1 MTAVTIIIDLVLII
15 VSIILILTVL
25 MQQGQRQGLGAI
37 GGGAETFFGKNKAK
51 SYEGKL
57 AKLTKIC
64 AVIFIV
70 LALVATIVIGNPVSK
85 STVSGDADEDGFVS
99 IDTATVQ
106 PATDDAEP
114 EATDAADMS
123 EDDAAEANDGEADDA
138 DTDSD
143 ADATAEPESTDEAE

>member
-1 MTAVTIIIDLVLII
+1 MTAVTIIINIVLII

-64 AVIFIV
+64 AIIFIV
-70 LALVATIVIGNPVSK
+70 LALVATIVSSLPEKDVNDEIAIGSE
-85 STVSGDADEDGFVS
+85 TVDTADEEVADETET
-99 IDTATVQ
+99 TAEDE
-106 PATDDAEP
+106 ASDAEV
-114 EATDAADMS
+114 T
-123 EDDAAEANDGEADDA
+123 EDSAETEDN
-138 DTDSD
+138 T
-143 ADATAEPESTDEAE
+143 EAEGTEGEDAE

>member
-1 MTAVTIIIDLVLII
+1 MTAVTIIINIVLII

-64 AVIFIV
+64 AVVFIV
-70 LALVATIVIGNPVSK
+70 LAMVAT
-85 STVSGDADEDGFVS
+85 FVS
-99 IDTATVQ
+99 SMPDK
-106 PATDDAEP
+106 
-114 EATDAADMS
+114 
-123 EDDAAEANDGEADDA
+123 DAAEIITEVEEHDHDHEEEIVETEDAVEDAVEETVEAETED
-138 DTDSD
+138 
-143 ADATAEPESTDEAE
+143 TAEPETEDATETEESDEAAE

>member
-1 MTAVTIIIDLVLII
+1 MTAVTIIINIVLII

-64 AVIFIV
+64 AIVFIV
-70 LALVATIVIGNPVSK
+70 LALVATIVS
-85 STVSGDADEDGFVS
+85 S
-99 IDTATVQ
+99 I
-106 PATDDAEP
+106 
-114 EATDAADMS
+114 S
-123 EDDAAEANDGEADDA
+123 
-138 DTDSD
+138 
-143 ADATAEPESTDEAE
+143 

>member
-15 VSIILILTVL
+15 VSIILIITVL

-64 AVIFIV
+64 AVVFIV
-70 LALVATIVIGNPVSK
+70 LAIVATIVIGNPDSK
-85 STVSGDADEDGFVS
+85 SSVSSDADEDGFVS
-99 IDTATVQ
+99 LDSATVE
-106 PATDDAEP
+106 PDSSEP
-114 EATDAADMS
+114 EADATDEADAS
-123 EDDAAEANDGEADDA
+123 EDEADDVE
-138 DTDSD
+138 
-143 ADATAEPESTDEAE
+143 ATAEPDDEATVEPEASDEAE

>member
-1 MTAVTIIIDLVLII
+1 MTAVTIIINIVLII

-64 AVIFIV
+64 AIIFIV
-70 LALVATIVIGNPVSK
+70 LALVATIVSSLPEKDVNDEIVVGSE
-85 STVSGDADEDGFVS
+85 TVDTADEEVDDETETTGEDEAADADVTEDSAETEDNTEAEG
-99 IDTATVQ
+99 TEGE
-106 PATDDAEP
+106 DAE
-114 EATDAADMS
+114 
-123 EDDAAEANDGEADDA
+123 
-138 DTDSD
+138 
-143 ADATAEPESTDEAE
+143 

>member
-1 MTAVTIIIDLVLII
+1 MTAVTIIINIVLII

-64 AVIFIV
+64 AVVFIV
-70 LALVATIVIGNPVSK
+70 LAMVAT
-85 STVSGDADEDGFVS
+85 FVS
-99 IDTATVQ
+99 SM
-106 PATDDAEP
+106 P
-114 EATDAADMS
+114 EKSAV
-123 EDDAAEANDGEADDA
+123 ADDA
-138 DTDSD
+138 VVVEEHDHDHEAEAAD
-143 ADATAEPESTDEAE
+143 EIVEDATEESTEDAE

>member
-15 VSIILILTVL
+15 VSIILIITVL

-64 AVIFIV
+64 AVVFIV
-70 LALVATIVIGNPVSK
+70 LAIVATIVIGNPDSK
-85 STVSGDADEDGFVS
+85 SSVSSNADEDGFVS
-99 IDTATVQ
+99 LDSATVEPESTE
-106 PATDDAEP
+106 PAV
-114 EATDAADMS
+114 EATD
-123 EDDAAEANDGEADDA
+123 EAGNEADEA
-138 DTDSD
+138 E
-143 ADATAEPESTDEAE
+143 ATAEPADEATVEPEASDEAE

>member
-1 MTAVTIIIDLVLII
+1 MTAVTIIINIVLIL

-64 AVIFIV
+64 AIVFIV
-70 LALVATIVIGNPVSK
+70 LALVATIVSSLPEKDVTDDIVVGGTE
-85 STVSGDADEDGFVS
+85 TVETADEE
-99 IDTATVQ
+99 IAEETDTN
-106 PATDDAEP
+106 E
-114 EATDAADMS
+114 
-123 EDDAAEANDGEADDA
+123 
-138 DTDSD
+138 
-143 ADATAEPESTDEAE
+143 

>member
-1 MTAVTIIIDLVLII
+1 MAAVTIIINIVLIL

-64 AVIFIV
+64 AIVFIL
-70 LALVATIVIGNPVSK
+70 LALVATIVSSLPEKDDEIVVGGTE
-85 STVSGDADEDGFVS
+85 TVE
-99 IDTATVQ
+99 T
-106 PATDDAEP
+106 
-114 EATDAADMS
+114 
-123 EDDAAEANDGEADDA
+123 ADDE
-138 DTDSD
+138 TVEETE
-143 ADATAEPESTDEAE
+143 TAADEAETTDIAAETEETVEENTEAEETEGEDAE